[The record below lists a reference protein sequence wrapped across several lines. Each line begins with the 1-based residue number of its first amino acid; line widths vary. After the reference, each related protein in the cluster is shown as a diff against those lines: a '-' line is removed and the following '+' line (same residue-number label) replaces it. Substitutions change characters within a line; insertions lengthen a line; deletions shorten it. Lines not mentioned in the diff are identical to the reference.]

1 MIDCNGDLGCAFNMR
16 SMAGA
21 RHWQRCSTL
30 DTQLAPSETR
40 TNVVCG
46 CGHVS
51 AVGATVYTG
60 LGVQRVPV
68 LVLVARVYPPLVMAA
83 AAGASL
89 VGVAA
94 LRVPRHCYHGVA

>member
-1 MIDCNGDLGCAFNMR
+1 M
-16 SMAGA
+16 
-21 RHWQRCSTL
+21 
-30 DTQLAPSETR
+30 
-40 TNVVCG
+40 
-46 CGHVS
+46 
-51 AVGATVYTG
+51 YTG